1 MPSELC
7 AEDVSGSTCCDSFW
21 MIGERIRTVASHGIV
36 ACFDDDCGG
45 REFASYQSEGPVTN
59 NPNGES
65 LIINFTRASIK
76 SGSRTTNGAVR
87 PIIATRAE
95 YRVELLEN
103 GWPILE
109 VVNGTIIPPDLALIH
124 AYAKHARGHAEKLWR
139 SLIGAAGTTDQSKA
153 LFPAKTNPHVLN
165 RGVQIGDLTPMARPG
180 PQIGFQLTVTVDTML
195 P

>member
-1 MPSELC
+1 
-7 AEDVSGSTCCDSFW
+7 

-87 PIIATRAE
+87 PVIATRAE

-124 AYAKHARGHAEKLWR
+124 AYAKHARGHAEKMWR